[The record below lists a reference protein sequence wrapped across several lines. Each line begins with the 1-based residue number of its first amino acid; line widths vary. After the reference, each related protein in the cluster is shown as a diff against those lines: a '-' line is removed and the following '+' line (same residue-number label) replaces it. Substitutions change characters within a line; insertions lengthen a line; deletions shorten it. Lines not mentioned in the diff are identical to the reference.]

1 MPTFCSNVLQ
11 YSPNAR
17 CQYQTVNDVSVE
29 AQTANCVVD
38 FSSDHK
44 YPRRLDPTCPYPYL
58 SSVIYK
64 DRGDRWRR
72 QILFIFSVYLRVVNL
87 ERGRRQCVDCASQ
100 KEDVDS
106 SLFICLP
113 QEYFRFELAIVSQD
127 DIIVLGCHLLPKS
140 CAMLCSPPQLMDFL
154 PSILYGIQANGVQ
167 DVGSKHRNTPS
178 QKGVFFEQ
186 LNQM

>member
-1 MPTFCSNVLQ
+1 MYCNTPQMPDASITNS
-11 YSPNAR
+11 
-17 CQYQTVNDVSVE
+17 
-29 AQTANCVVD
+29 
-38 FSSDHK
+38 K
-44 YPRRLDPTCPYPYL
+44 RRLCRSTNSKLCCRFFFRCTSIPAVLIRDMVYHLLSTKTEVTEEGKYCL
-58 SSVIYK
+58 SS
-64 DRGDRWRR
+64 
-72 QILFIFSVYLRVVNL
+72 LYLRVVNL

-106 SLFICLP
+106 SLLLCLP
-113 QEYFRFELAIVSQD
+113 QMYFRFELAIVSQD

-140 CAMLCSPPQLMDFL
+140 CTMLCSHPKLMDFL

>member
-1 MPTFCSNVLQ
+1 MPDASITNS
-11 YSPNAR
+11 
-17 CQYQTVNDVSVE
+17 
-29 AQTANCVVD
+29 
-38 FSSDHK
+38 K
-44 YPRRLDPTCPYPYL
+44 RRLCRSTNSKLCCRFFFRSQVSPPSWSDVPIPISIICYL
-58 SSVIYK
+58 Q
-64 DRGDRWRR
+64 RQRW
-72 QILFIFSVYLRVVNL
+72 QMNIFSIYLRVVNL

-106 SLFICLP
+106 SLFLCLP
-113 QEYFRFELAIVSQD
+113 QIYFRFELAIVSQD

-140 CAMLCSPPQLMDFL
+140 CTMLCSPPKLMDFL